1 MKEMNKFLLKFL
13 MFLACFSA
21 FNCITVAASEV
32 DMADIFNSDGEPK
45 EGSINGV
52 EFISAKENGLLT
64 LALFDGEPIPDK
76 DGDNYWFLSCNSY
89 KDSYNMNAVICGAQR
104 GEFKIL
110 LSSLGYAIEMEN
122 KPRGGG
128 RYIVAFDKEPSFEAT
143 YRIIDKVEVKKFLA
157 KMIDSKKMQ
166 YSYKNEKNK
175 YISNERKIQNTGLTI
190 SLLKDMRD
198 YY

>member
-1 MKEMNKFLLKFL
+1 MKEMNKFLLKVL
-13 MFLACFSA
+13 MSIACFSA
-21 FNCITVAASEV
+21 FSCNVVAASEV
-32 DMADIFNSDGEPK
+32 DIAGIFNSDGSPK
-45 EGSINGV
+45 EGSINGIR
-52 EFISAKENGLLT
+52 FISAKENGLVT
-64 LALFDGEPIPDK
+64 LALFDGESIPNK
-76 DGDNYWFLSCNSY
+76 TGDNYWFLSCNSY

-110 LSSLGYAIEMEN
+110 LGSLGYIIEMEN

-128 RYIVAFDKEPSFEAT
+128 RYIVAFDKEPSFETT
-143 YRIIDKVEVKKFLA
+143 YRIIDKVEVNKFLA
-157 KMIDSKKMQ
+157 KMINSKKMQ

-175 YISNERKIQNTGLTI
+175 YISNERKIQNTGLII

>member
-1 MKEMNKFLLKFL
+1 MSI
-13 MFLACFSA
+13 ACFSA
-21 FNCITVAASEV
+21 FSCNAVAASEV
-32 DMADIFNSDGEPK
+32 DIAGIFNSDGAPK
-45 EGSINGV
+45 EGSINGIR
-52 EFISAKENGLLT
+52 FISAKENGLLT
-64 LALFDGEPIPDK
+64 LALFDDKSIPNK
-76 DGDNYWFLSCNSY
+76 TGDNYWFLSCNSY

-110 LSSLGYAIEMEN
+110 LGSLGYIIEMEN

-128 RYIVAFDKEPSFEAT
+128 RYIVAFDKEPSFETT
-143 YRIIDKVEVKKFLA
+143 YRIIDNVEVNKFLA
-157 KMIDSKKMQ
+157 KMINSKKMQ

-175 YISNERKIQNTGLTI
+175 YISNERKIQNTGLII

>member
-1 MKEMNKFLLKFL
+1 MSI
-13 MFLACFSA
+13 ACFSA
-21 FNCITVAASEV
+21 FSCNVVAASEV
-32 DMADIFNSDGEPK
+32 DIAGIFNSDGSSK
-45 EGSINGV
+45 EGSINGIR
-52 EFISAKENGLLT
+52 FISAKENGLLT
-64 LALFDGEPIPDK
+64 LALFDGESIPNK
-76 DGDNYWFLSCNSY
+76 TGDNYWFLSCNSY

-110 LSSLGYAIEMEN
+110 LGSLGYIIEMEN

-128 RYIVAFDKEPSFEAT
+128 RYIVAFDKEPSFETT
-143 YRIIDKVEVKKFLA
+143 YRIIDKVEVNKFLA
-157 KMIDSKKMQ
+157 KMINSKKMQ

-175 YISNERKIQNTGLTI
+175 YISNERKIQNTGLII

>member
-1 MKEMNKFLLKFL
+1 ME
-13 MFLACFSA
+13 
-21 FNCITVAASEV
+21 
-32 DMADIFNSDGEPK
+32 
-45 EGSINGV
+45 
-52 EFISAKENGLLT
+52 
-64 LALFDGEPIPDK
+64 
-76 DGDNYWFLSCNSY
+76 DN
-89 KDSYNMNAVICGAQR
+89 
-104 GEFKIL
+104 
-110 LSSLGYAIEMEN
+110 
-122 KPRGGG
+122 PRGVG
-128 RYIVAFDKEPSFEAT
+128 RYIEAFDNETSFEAT

>member
-1 MKEMNKFLLKFL
+1 MKEMNKFLLKVL
-13 MFLACFSA
+13 MSIACFSA
-21 FNCITVAASEV
+21 FSCNAVAASEV
-32 DMADIFNSDGEPK
+32 DIAGIFNSDGAPK
-45 EGSINGV
+45 EGSINGIR
-52 EFISAKENGLLT
+52 FISAKENGLLT
-64 LALFDGEPIPDK
+64 LALFDDKSIPNK
-76 DGDNYWFLSCNSY
+76 TGDNYWFLSCNSY

-110 LSSLGYAIEMEN
+110 LGSLGYIIEMEN

-128 RYIVAFDKEPSFEAT
+128 RYIVAFDKEPSFETT
-143 YRIIDKVEVKKFLA
+143 YRIIDKVEVNKFLA
-157 KMIDSKKMQ
+157 KMINSKKMQ

-175 YISNERKIQNTGLTI
+175 YISNERKIQNTGLII

>member
-1 MKEMNKFLLKFL
+1 MKEMNKFLLKVL

-21 FNCITVAASEV
+21 FNCIAVAASEV
-32 DMADIFNSDGEPK
+32 DIADIFNSDGTPK

-52 EFISAKENGLLT
+52 KFISAKENGLLT
-64 LALFDGEPIPDK
+64 LALFDGESIPNK
-76 DGDNYWFLSCNSY
+76 NGDNYWFLSCNSY

-104 GEFKIL
+104 GEFKIFL
-110 LSSLGYAIEMEN
+110 GSLGYIIEMEN

-128 RYIVAFDKEPSFEAT
+128 YYIVAFDKEPSFEAT

-175 YISNERKIQNTGLTI
+175 YISNERRIQNTGLII

>member
-1 MKEMNKFLLKFL
+1 MNIFLLKIL

-21 FNCITVAASEV
+21 FNCIAVTASEV
-32 DMADIFNSDGEPK
+32 DIADIFNSAGTPK
-45 EGSINGV
+45 EGSIGGGK
-52 EFISAKENGLLT
+52 FISAKENGLLT
-64 LALFDGEPIPDK
+64 LALFDGESIPNK
-76 DGDNYWFLSCNSY
+76 SGDNYWFLSCNSY

-110 LSSLGYAIEMEN
+110 LGSLGYIIEMEN

>member
-1 MKEMNKFLLKFL
+1 MNKLLFKVL
-13 MFLACFSA
+13 IFLACFSA
-21 FNCITVAASEV
+21 LNCITATASEENI
-32 DMADIFNSDGEPK
+32 ADIFNSDGEPK
-45 EGSINGV
+45 EGSINGTK
-52 EFISAKENGLLT
+52 FISAKEDGLLT
-64 LALFDGEPIPDK
+64 LALFDGESIASK
-76 DGDNYWFLSCNSY
+76 SGDNYWFLSCNSY

-110 LSSLGYAIEMEN
+110 LGSLGYIIEMEN

-143 YRIIDKVEVKKFLA
+143 YRIVDKIEVKKFLA

>member
-1 MKEMNKFLLKFL
+1 MKEMNKFLLKVL
-13 MFLACFSA
+13 ISLACFSA
-21 FNCITVAASEV
+21 FNCIAVAASEV
-32 DMADIFNSDGEPK
+32 DIADIFNSDGTPK

-52 EFISAKENGLLT
+52 KFISAKENGLLT
-64 LALFDGEPIPDK
+64 LALFDGESIPNK
-76 DGDNYWFLSCNSY
+76 SGDNYWFLSCNSY
-89 KDSYNMNAVICGAQR
+89 KDNYNMNAVICGAQR

-110 LSSLGYAIEMEN
+110 LGSLGYIIEMEN

-128 RYIVAFDKEPSFEAT
+128 RYIVAFDKQPSFEAT